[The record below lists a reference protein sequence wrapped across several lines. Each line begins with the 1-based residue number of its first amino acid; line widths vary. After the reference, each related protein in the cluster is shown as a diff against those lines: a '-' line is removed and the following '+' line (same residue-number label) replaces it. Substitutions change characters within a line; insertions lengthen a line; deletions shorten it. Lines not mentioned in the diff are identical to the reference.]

1 MKGLATVG
9 TACHNILS
17 NQTGKPILKAMAETL
32 KTVGNCELKVLQTY
46 YQLLITTPIITR
58 NTHKY
63 LISYQANNISFEN
76 S

>member
-1 MKGLATVG
+1 
-9 TACHNILS
+9 
-17 NQTGKPILKAMAETL
+17 MAETL

-46 YQLLITTPIITR
+46 HQLLITTPIITR

-63 LISYQANNISFEN
+63 LISYEANNILFEN